1 MSHNVN
7 YVNFIR
13 RLRSL
18 RTAHLAGGA
27 PSYYSSL
34 VQAAL
39 RLNKTLADA
48 GVCSRR
54 KADELIKNGAVAVN
68 GMVTRELGLRVLP
81 SDTISVHGEA
91 LPAPGART
99 WLMMNKPAQVV
110 STVRDPE
117 GRRTVL
123 DILPEPW
130 KNLRL
135 FPVGRLDYFSEGLL
149 LLTDDG
155 ELAHKA
161 LHPRHQVP
169 KTYHLLVR
177 EQPDEHALQNMRAGM
192 RLAEGEQLA
201 PVKTRL
207 LPSSA
212 RLPYFPRYGTLLE
225 MILSQ
230 GVNRQIR
237 RMCRDL
243 QLTVLRLARVAHGAV
258 TLGDLPPGSVRALC
272 DAEIATFRTAR

>member
-1 MSHNVN
+1 MLTFDTSPRHAV
-7 YVNFIR
+7 
-13 RLRSL
+13 
-18 RTAHLAGGA
+18 
-27 PSYYSSL
+27 
-34 VQAAL
+34 
-39 RLNKTLADA
+39 RLNKALADA

-54 KADELIKNGAVAVN
+54 KADELIRNGAVSVN

-81 SDTISVHGEA
+81 SDTISIHGKA
-91 LPAPGART
+91 LRPPQPRT
-99 WLMMNKPAQVV
+99 WLMMNKPVHVV
-110 STVRDPE
+110 STTHDPE

-130 KNLRL
+130 NRLRL

-149 LLTDDG
+149 LLTNDG
-155 ELAHKA
+155 DLAHRA

-177 EQPDEHALQNMRAGM
+177 EQPDESVLQEMRAGM
-192 RLAEGEQLA
+192 RLAEGDRLA
-201 PVKTRL
+201 PAQARI

-212 RLPYFPRYGTLLE
+212 RLPHFPSYGTLLE
-225 MILSQ
+225 IILIQ

-243 QLTVLRLARVAHGAV
+243 RLTVLRLARVAHGSVA
-258 TLGDLPPGSVRALC
+258 LGDLPLGGVRVLR
-272 DAEIATFRTAR
+272 DEEIATFRAEEL

>member
-1 MSHNVN
+1 MKKTNDSV
-7 YVNFIR
+7 
-13 RLRSL
+13 RLI
-18 RTAHLAGGA
+18 
-27 PSYYSSL
+27 
-34 VQAAL
+34 
-39 RLNKTLADA
+39 RLNKALADA

-54 KADELIKNGAVAVN
+54 KADELIQNGAVSVN
-68 GMVTRELGLRVLP
+68 GQVTRELGLRVLS
-81 SDTISVHGEA
+81 SDTVTVHGKA
-91 LPAPGART
+91 LRAPRPRT
-99 WLMMNKPAQVV
+99 WLMMNKPVQVV
-110 STVRDPE
+110 STAHDPE

-130 KNLRL
+130 KDLRL

-155 ELAHKA
+155 DLAHKA

-177 EQPDEHALQNMRAGM
+177 EQPDDGALRRMRSGM

-201 PVKTRL
+201 PMKVRT

-212 RLPYFPRYGTLLE
+212 RLPYFPPYGTLLE
-225 MILSQ
+225 IILIQ

-243 QLTVLRLARVAHGAV
+243 RLTVLRLARVAHGAV
-258 TLGDLPPGSVRALC
+258 ALGNLPLGSVRLLR
-272 DAEIATFRTAR
+272 DEEIATFRKNT